1 MKKEIIDAINK
12 DIEDAL
18 TEVTDMEAILG
29 EGPEQ
34 ELIKEKF
41 RTLSEKVTSLESLLK
56 KEGIL

>member
-18 TEVTDMEAILG
+18 AEVTDMEAILG

-41 RTLSEKVTSLESLLK
+41 RTLSEKVSSLESLLK

>member
-29 EGPEQ
+29 EEPHQ

-41 RTLSEKVTSLESLLK
+41 RTLSEKVSSLESLLK

>member
-29 EGPEQ
+29 EEPQ
-34 ELIKEKF
+34 QDLIKEKF
-41 RTLSEKVTSLESLLK
+41 KTLSEKVSSLESLLI